1 MAKCGNNINK
11 HKNKNSIILKSF
23 KSFVWKNTNWRE
35 IELRLN
41 IIQNKIYVAKQDNNI
56 AKVKKLQKL
65 VLKSYDL
72 KKLAV
77 RKVTQLTRGKKTAGI
92 DGIKNLDEKQRV
104 WLVDNWRIKG
114 EASSVRKVMIQKPN
128 DDVKYWSRR
137 VITPNLKFQVEEKL
151 LKLQNYQ

>member
-11 HKNKNSIILKSF
+11 HKNKNSTILKSS
-23 KSFVWKNTNWRE
+23 KSFVWKNTSWRE

-41 IIQNKIYVAKQDNNI
+41 IIQNKIYVVKQDNNI

-77 RKVTQLTRGKKTAGI
+77 RKVIQLTQEKKTAGI
-92 DGIKNLDEKQRV
+92 DDIKNLDEKQRV
-104 WLVDNWRIKG
+104 LLVDN
-114 EASSVRKVMIQKPN
+114 
-128 DDVKYWSRR
+128 
-137 VITPNLKFQVEEKL
+137 
-151 LKLQNYQ
+151 

>member
-11 HKNKNSIILKSF
+11 HKNKNSTILKSF
-23 KSFVWKNTNWRE
+23 RSFVWKNTNWRE
-35 IELRLN
+35 IELRLH

-77 RKVTQLTRGKKTAGI
+77 RKVTQLTRGKKTAEI
-92 DGIKNLDEKQRV
+92 DGIKNFDEEQRV
-104 WLVDNWRIKG
+104 WLVDN
-114 EASSVRKVMIQKPN
+114 
-128 DDVKYWSRR
+128 
-137 VITPNLKFQVEEKL
+137 
-151 LKLQNYQ
+151 